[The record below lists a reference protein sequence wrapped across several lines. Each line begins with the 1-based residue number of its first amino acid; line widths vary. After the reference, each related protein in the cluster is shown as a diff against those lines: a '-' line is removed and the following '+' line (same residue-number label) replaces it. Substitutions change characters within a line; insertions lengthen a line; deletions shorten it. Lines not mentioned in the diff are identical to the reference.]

1 MYVINT
7 MKTPRVSL
15 EKSVCSLAHIIIS
28 GISIGKVAKA
38 CRLFVFP
45 KEISFLK
52 ACVNNE

>member
-7 MKTPRVSL
+7 IKRIVSVD
-15 EKSVCSLAHIIIS
+15 ESFCSLAHIIIS